1 MLYYLFYRGAY
12 FLRYNSARFIGESRE
27 FFCFFGIFYASFK
40 GRERN
45 VVKPSTFYI
54 EEAGYVEQENERHKG
69 HRKKHT
75 GCSFE
80 RIYFVVVHVYI
91 FRDLSG
97 CDLSVPDNRG

>member
-1 MLYYLFYRGAY
+1 MHL
-12 FLRYNSARFIGESRE
+12 
-27 FFCFFGIFYASFK
+27 FK

-45 VVKPSTFYI
+45 AVKPSTFYI
-54 EEAGYVEQENERHKG
+54 EEAGYVEQENEGHKG

-97 CDLSVPDNRG
+97 WDISVPDNRG